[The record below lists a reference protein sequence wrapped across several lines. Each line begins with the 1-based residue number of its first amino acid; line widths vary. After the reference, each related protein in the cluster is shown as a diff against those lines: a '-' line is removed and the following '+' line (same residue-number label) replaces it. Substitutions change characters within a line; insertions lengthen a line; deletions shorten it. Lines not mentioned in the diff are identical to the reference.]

1 MKDDEYD
8 DFQISEEEREQF
20 LRHFEAGRYMKM
32 LRGKRSLSEL
42 SKDLGV
48 STNYLSGVE
57 RGRLPSD
64 RFISL
69 AAEYFGIDENELFMR
84 WGKVPILT
92 RDTVKNSRN
101 LQRSLVQIAK
111 DSRLSDEKKDE
122 FYDELY
128 KTFERFLKKVEEE
141 EARARREKEKM

>member
-1 MKDDEYD
+1 VKDKEYD
-8 DFQISEEEREQF
+8 DFKISEEEREQF
-20 LRHFEAGRYMKM
+20 IKHFEAGRYMKM
-32 LRGKRSLSEL
+32 LRGKRSLAEL
-42 SKDLGV
+42 SRDLDV

-69 AAEYFGIDENELFMR
+69 AADYFGIDENDLFMR

-92 RDTVKNSRN
+92 RETVRNSQN
-101 LQRSLVQIAK
+101 LQRSLVQIANDK
-111 DSRLSDEKKDE
+111 RLPDEKKDE

-128 KTFERFLKKVEEE
+128 KTFERFLKKIEEE
-141 EARARREKEKM
+141 ERIKLKREEE

>member
-1 MKDDEYD
+1 MKDKEYD
-8 DFQISEEEREQF
+8 DFKISEEEREQF
-20 LRHFEAGRYMKM
+20 IKHFEAGRYMKM
-32 LRGKRSLSEL
+32 LRGKRSLAEL
-42 SKDLGV
+42 SRDLDV

-69 AAEYFGIDENELFMR
+69 AADYFGIDENDLFMR

-92 RDTVKNSRN
+92 RETVRNSQN
-101 LQRSLVQIAK
+101 LQRSLVQIANDK
-111 DSRLSDEKKDE
+111 RLPDEKKDE

-128 KTFERFLKKVEEE
+128 KTFERFLKKIEEE
-141 EARARREKEKM
+141 ERIKLKREEE